1 MVTLTK
7 IVGYKIEKGPK
18 FALEIVNLETDI
30 TSDMVLN
37 HTWKDAQFKPYNFNS
52 EGVYPNSGALHPLN
66 KVREEFRQIFF
77 SMGFTEM
84 PSNQYV
90 ETGFWNFDT
99 LFVPQQHPARD
110 LQDTFYL
117 KDPKKLANQKINNI
131 GKTLNKYTKKVNMV
145 LLVTDTL
152 GKQKNH

>member
-1 MVTLTK
+1 
-7 IVGYKIEKGPK
+7 
-18 FALEIVNLETDI
+18 
-30 TSDMVLN
+30 
-37 HTWKDAQFKPYNFNS
+37 
-52 EGVYPNSGALHPLN
+52 
-66 KVREEFRQIFF
+66 
-77 SMGFTEM
+77 M

-131 GKTLNKYTKKVNMV
+131 GKTLNKYIKKVNMV